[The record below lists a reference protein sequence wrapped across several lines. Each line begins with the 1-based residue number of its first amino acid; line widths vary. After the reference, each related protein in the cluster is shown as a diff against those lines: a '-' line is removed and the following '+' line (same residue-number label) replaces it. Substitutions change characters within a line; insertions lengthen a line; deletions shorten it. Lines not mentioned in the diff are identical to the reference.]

1 MSAKQLKIKQN
12 NKGVDCVAFILG
24 TVGASL
30 LRNIFTVKE
39 VKSKVLGREIM
50 KAGKRTIR
58 EGQSF
63 L

>member
-1 MSAKQLKIKQN
+1 M
-12 NKGVDCVAFILG
+12 DCVAFILG
-24 TVGASL
+24 TVGTSL